1 MSEMAE
7 LYKYLK
13 NLKNS
18 NPENIKIY
26 LGIPEHLNKGL
37 NPEVKWIISPISSH
51 AKEPEKFY
59 LYEAKIFK
67 KMNEDPV
74 RKEEQNLYT
83 SEIIE
88 EKYSKDVT
96 VIESIQ
102 ELNEELK
109 KRGVSLEK
117 IDLVDNSKANKKS
130 VAQLIETYVAK
141 GKNQIIF
148 TGAPGT
154 GKTYSVRE
162 YVKDKTNNE
171 TEYKFVQ
178 FHPSYDYSDFVEGLR
193 PVNVGDSKKPS
204 FVRMDG
210 SFKSFCRMIVEK
222 NLEAAGYGLNKD
234 TLEELYKSIS
244 NKKKNNIELDPRE
257 AIFINGEKK
266 YYFIVDEINRADLA
280 KVFGELMFGLEES
293 YRGIENRFD
302 TQYKNLVTYE
312 IVKEED
318 EKNVKAKPM
327 DFDCFKNGFFIP
339 KNLVFIGTMNDID
352 RSVESFDFALRR
364 RFQWEEIKA
373 NDVMEDALWNMY
385 KKGTIKAG
393 INPTFFANSIINM
406 NNTLV
411 EKGNKFGLTDAYHI
425 GPAYFKKLAGNTSE
439 EVKSSLD
446 NIFNTNIKSIIKEY
460 LRGRNTNEVDD
471 LIDECRKALFNFEQS
486 KVLNASLLK
495 IIKPSETIDY
505 VLENKIYWNS
515 NNINH
520 NDAKYVGIS
529 DVDTKKV
536 IYIANIIAYVKAD
549 YNKREAIFGT
559 IDNKINEVINKCYE
573 DQKFG
578 EKALYFWIM
587 DDFIK
592 TDMKYLQ
599 GIQPNGQ
606 YFELSQE
613 LKDSKNI
620 EELAEKM
627 KSIVFDNK
635 KTDNDSE

>member
-7 LYKYLK
+7 L
-13 NLKNS
+13 
-18 NPENIKIY
+18 E
-26 LGIPEHLNKGL
+26 
-37 NPEVKWIISPISSH
+37 
-51 AKEPEKFY
+51 
-59 LYEAKIFK
+59 
-67 KMNEDPV
+67 
-74 RKEEQNLYT
+74 
-83 SEIIE
+83 
-88 EKYSKDVT
+88 
-96 VIESIQ
+96 
-102 ELNEELK
+102 

-162 YVKDKTNNE
+162 YVKDKTDNE

-257 AIFINGEKK
+257 AIFVNGEKK

-373 NDVMEDALWNMY
+373 NDVMEDALWGMRN
-385 KKGTIKAG
+385 KGVIKTSFDLSYVAKC
-393 INPTFFANSIINM
+393 IMSM
-406 NNTLV
+406 NYELTS
-411 EKGNKFGLTDAYHI
+411 KDNKFGLSDAYHI
-425 GPAYFKKLAGNTSE
+425 GPAYFKKVSGDSFDEVRESLA
-439 EVKSSLD
+439 
-446 NIFNTNIKSIIKEY
+446 NIFDRNVQSIIREY
-460 LRGRNTNEVDD
+460 LRGRNPKDVNPLVSRCRDALLNTINESNYKEESNSDKVQFLSRDNL
-471 LIDECRKALFNFEQS
+471 LIRNVKEEVGTYDYIVKHSLYWSSEKQNELMRGFRLSGAKGKVFCIGQVKSIWKYDNNVFENIYGAGSNEEYKILEEAS
-486 KVLNASLLK
+486 KHDSLAEYCYFINNKYETDFIANSLQGNNKGITRIPFKNLNIPEEYLHDAQMIAELLK
-495 IIKPSETIDY
+495 GKEWD
-505 VLENKIYWNS
+505 
-515 NNINH
+515 
-520 NDAKYVGIS
+520 
-529 DVDTKKV
+529 
-536 IYIANIIAYVKAD
+536 
-549 YNKREAIFGT
+549 RE
-559 IDNKINEVINKCYE
+559 
-573 DQKFG
+573 G
-578 EKALYFWIM
+578 EKLV
-587 DDFIK
+587 DQIK
-592 TDMKYLQ
+592 
-599 GIQPNGQ
+599 N
-606 YFELSQE
+606 
-613 LKDSKNI
+613 
-620 EELAEKM
+620 
-627 KSIVFDNK
+627 
-635 KTDNDSE
+635 